1 MAELWKTCPAA
12 MTDAVDI
19 VYNRT
24 EQSIFK
30 AYLFVLG

>member
-1 MAELWKTCPAA
+1 MAELWKTRPVA